1 MEKMINTNTIEIMTI
16 EDIDVFMG
24 VGGTVGKTSGHLVH
38 SSQRL
43 PLGLG
48 RLN

>member
-1 MEKMINTNTIEIMTI
+1 MLKMFKKNAIEIMTI
-16 EDIDVFMG
+16 EAVVVFMG
-24 VGGTVGKTSGHLVH
+24 VGGTVGETSGHLVH

-43 PLGLG
+43 PLGLS